1 MEPMQA
7 KQMTTEQADGADS
20 HTPGEFSMAVRIGCK
35 PLSSRSYMQLNKTA
49 SSFVK
54 GLVVPA
60 IPFKRLQKRHNLYSA
75 PNSGLPTLH
84 CHPRLSD
91 SQHFGPFRLPCFPSC
106 RRLAPVVWG
115 SSTDR
120 H

>member
-60 IPFKRLQKRHNLYSA
+60 IPFKRLQKILYRA
-75 PNSGLPTLH
+75 
-84 CHPRLSD
+84 
-91 SQHFGPFRLPCFPSC
+91 
-106 RRLAPVVWG
+106 
-115 SSTDR
+115 
-120 H
+120 